1 MSNLFG
7 EMRYFPY
14 LCRKIDNIMAKY
26 SIITINYNNAEGL
39 RRTIKSV
46 VSQTFVDYEYVIID
60 GGSTDGSVDVIKEY
74 ENKISYWVSEKDG
87 GIYNAMNK
95 GVQVAHGEYL
105 IFMNSG
111 DIFYSDSVLSDV
123 RHHIQDEDILI
134 GNVLASNTHT
144 MISPPPTNGKLT
156 MYHLYSGAIPHQ
168 GTFVK
173 LALQKK
179 HPFDEILRI
188 ASDWKFFLQ
197 TIIFDNCTLKY
208 INVNVALYDMAG
220 LSSQNPRAMRE
231 EKEKV
236 LSEYLPPRV
245 IEDYR
250 LMKES
255 ECLTQTLT
263 PMLKHRYSIDKLLY
277 RIGKI
282 LLSLKH

>member
-95 GVQVAHGEYL
+95 GVKVAHGEYL

-123 RHHIQDEDILI
+123 RHHIQDEDIL
-134 GNVLASNTHT
+134 
-144 MISPPPTNGKLT
+144 
-156 MYHLYSGAIPHQ
+156 
-168 GTFVK
+168 
-173 LALQKK
+173 
-179 HPFDEILRI
+179 
-188 ASDWKFFLQ
+188 
-197 TIIFDNCTLKY
+197 
-208 INVNVALYDMAG
+208 
-220 LSSQNPRAMRE
+220 RE
-231 EKEKV
+231 
-236 LSEYLPPRV
+236 
-245 IEDYR
+245 
-250 LMKES
+250 
-255 ECLTQTLT
+255 
-263 PMLKHRYSIDKLLY
+263 
-277 RIGKI
+277 
-282 LLSLKH
+282 